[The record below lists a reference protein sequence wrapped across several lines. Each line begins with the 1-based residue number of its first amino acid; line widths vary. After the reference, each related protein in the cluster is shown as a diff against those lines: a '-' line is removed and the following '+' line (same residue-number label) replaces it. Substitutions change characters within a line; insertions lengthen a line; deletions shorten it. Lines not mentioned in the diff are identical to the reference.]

1 MSPILGLTQDTDRIA
16 QFPSLG
22 KLRKGAP
29 MDPNKKGPGRELSYF
44 RFTSDLPDVRA
55 AFKKVHGEEPA
66 ILTVYL
72 PYPGLDENFATWREE
87 WKAGGLQHRCN
98 GADCTVWLEN
108 GAYVLADATHKKDC
122 PYADKA
128 QKECKV
134 IGRLTVIV
142 PELWV
147 AGFVGYVTLGTGSI
161 HDVTSIYDSLSVIAD
176 SQSQSGRSVDLRN
189 IPMVLRRVER
199 EVSTPGADGKRAR
212 RSHWLVTLEP
222 AAKWVRGLQQITK
235 LSLPMLKS
243 GVEQDVATDQDP
255 DEFEDAEVVE
265 AEVVDEATGE
275 IVEEQIEE
283 QIEEKVEAPHWA
295 KDEAKQ
301 KLLLDKGKKL
311 KLSNAAFLHR
321 LGVVEGK
328 AISDLPITFEQAMAL
343 LDTEPLATG
352 SAVTQESMPF

>member
-22 KLRKGAP
+22 RLRKGAP
-29 MDPNKKGPGRELSYF
+29 MDPNKKGPGRELRYF
-44 RFTSDLPDVRA
+44 RFTSDLPDVQT
-55 AFKKVHGEEPA
+55 AFETAHGKEPS
-66 ILTVYL
+66 ILTIYL

-108 GAYVLADATHKKDC
+108 GAYVLADATHKKAC

-128 QKECKV
+128 QRECKV

-142 PELWV
+142 PELWA
-147 AGFVGYVTLGTGSI
+147 AGYVGYVTLGTGSI
-161 HDVTSIYDSLSVIAD
+161 HDVTSIYDSLNAIAE
-176 SQSQSGRSVDLRN
+176 SQMHGGRSVDLRG

-199 EVSTPGADGKRAR
+199 EISTPGTDGKRAR
-212 RSHWLVTLEP
+212 RKHWLVTLEP

-243 GVEQDVATDQDP
+243 GVEQDVSTDQGP
-255 DEFEDAEVVE
+255 AEFEDTEVVD

-283 QIEEKVEAPHWA
+283 QVEAPHWA

-301 KLLLDKGKKL
+301 KALLDKGKKL
-311 KLSNAAFLHR
+311 KLSKAELLRR
-321 LGVVEGK
+321 LGVAEGQT
-328 AISDLPITFEQAMAL
+328 ISDLPITFEQAMAL
-343 LDTEPLATG
+343 LDTEPLAVG
-352 SAVTQESMPF
+352 PDLAQESMPF

>member
-22 KLRKGAP
+22 RLRKGAP

-44 RFTSDLPDVRA
+44 RFTSDLPDVQA
-55 AFKKVHGEEPA
+55 AFETAHGKEPA
-66 ILTVYL
+66 ILTIYL

-108 GAYVLADATHKKDC
+108 GAYVLADATHKKAC

-128 QKECKV
+128 QKDCKV

-142 PELWV
+142 PELWA
-147 AGFVGYVTLGTGSI
+147 AGYVGYVTLGTGSI
-161 HDVTSIYDSLSVIAD
+161 HDVTSIYDSLNAIAE
-176 SQSQSGRSVDLRN
+176 SQMHGGRSVDLRG
-189 IPMVLRRVER
+189 IPMVLRRVQKEI
-199 EVSTPGADGKRAR
+199 STPGADGKRAR
-212 RSHWLVTLEP
+212 RAHWLVTLEP
-222 AAKWVRGLQQITK
+222 AAKGVRGLQQITK

-243 GVEQDVATDQDP
+243 GVEQDVATDQGP
-255 DEFEDAEVVE
+255 AEFEDAEVVD

-283 QIEEKVEAPHWA
+283 QAEAPHWA

-301 KLLLDKGKKL
+301 KALLDKGKKL
-311 KLSNAAFLHR
+311 KLSKAELLRR